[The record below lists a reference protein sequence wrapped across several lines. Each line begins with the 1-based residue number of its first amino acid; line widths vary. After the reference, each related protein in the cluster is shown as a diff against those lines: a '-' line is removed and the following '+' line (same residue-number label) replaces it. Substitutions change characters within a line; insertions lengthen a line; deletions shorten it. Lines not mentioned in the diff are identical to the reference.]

1 LCFQIPDLPSLK
13 RLKVLE
19 LKNWCD
25 GCGIVKQGLKMD
37 LINRLDAARSGG
49 ACSAQKYNLSSVS
62 GQKMTV
68 MLSSPGHDDQC
79 PLTLDAVSKDSLDF
93 LPTGVSFLK
102 DCPAI
107 KKMSLPCGHGFGALN
122 IMYHFCKNNMQCPC
136 CRAGPK
142 DRAASTSVP
151 KHLRTALGKHV
162 KKLETM
168 EQDEQD
174 REDWRSLVQSAF
186 GRWDAVDEDDEEDS
200 DESDDGFYFTDDDDL
215 NGDED
220 DEEED
225 DDDNDNDEDDGED
238 CVDDGSGSE
247 DDDDRSDE
255 GEDNVRQFLHQQMMI
270 FATGRALGLL

>member
-1 LCFQIPDLPSLK
+1 MPSLK

-19 LKNWCD
+19 LKQWCD
-25 GCGIVKQGLKMD
+25 GCGIVKQGLKID

-49 ACSAQKYNLSSVS
+49 ACTAQKYNLSSVS

-68 MLSSPGHDDQC
+68 TLSPPGKDDQC

-136 CRAGPK
+136 CRAGPR
-142 DRAASTSVP
+142 DRAASTSIP

-162 KKLETM
+162 KKLESM
-168 EQDEQD
+168 ERDEQD

-186 GRWDAVDEDDEEDS
+186 GRWGAVEEGDEEDS
-200 DESDDGFYFTDDDDL
+200 DESEDGFYFPADDDDL

-220 DEEED
+220 DDED
-225 DDDNDNDEDDGED
+225 DDEDE
-238 CVDDGSGSE
+238 S
-247 DDDDRSDE
+247 DDDDEEDEDGFVNQGSSSDDDDESDE
-255 GEDNVRQFLHQQMMI
+255 GEDDVRQFLHQQMMI